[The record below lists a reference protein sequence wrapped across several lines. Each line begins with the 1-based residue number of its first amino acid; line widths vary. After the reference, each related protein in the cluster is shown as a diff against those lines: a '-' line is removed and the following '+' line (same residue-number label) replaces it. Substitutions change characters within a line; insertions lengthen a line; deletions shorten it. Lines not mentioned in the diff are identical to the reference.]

1 MDCLEKNVLVVGLGL
16 SGISSIKT
24 LSSIGFNVFCTD
36 DKEEEELL
44 EVFHGLKDFEFKFIK
59 NYNDYKFDFI
69 VKSPGIKPSN
79 EIISHFTDLDIPV
92 YTDLELVTLLFPNR
106 KVISITG
113 TNGKTTTT
121 TLVGEIFKNAK
132 IDYKVIGNIGIG
144 MLWEIYNSSED
155 TVCIIETS
163 SFQLHNTIS
172 FKPVIASIGN
182 ITPDHIDWHGSY
194 ENYIEDKLKIFKN
207 MDNDGTLIL
216 NYDDEILRNLKIEN
230 TNVKYVSV
238 ESTSGQFYFENNN
251 FYFDGKILFAM
262 EDLKILGLHN
272 AQNVLISMAIC
283 YNYGINIEVIKNT
296 CLEFNGVEHRIEF
309 VRNLNGIN
317 FYNDSKGTN
326 IDSTIK
332 AIEAVKSPII
342 LILGGY
348 DKNVDLNPLFKSFND
363 KVKYTILLGETK
375 YKFYFTAVSNGFK
388 NNILVSDYKEA
399 IEKISNIAVSG
410 DNVLL
415 SPASASWGMFKNFEE
430 RGNYFKKLVND
441 LK

>member
-1 MDCLEKNVLVVGLGL
+1 MDILDKKVLVIGLGL

-24 LSSIGFNVFCTD
+24 LSKLGANVYCTD
-36 DKEEEELL
+36 SKDEEELKEVL
-44 EVFHGLKDFEFKFIK
+44 EELKSFNFKFVK
-59 NYNDYKFDFI
+59 NYREYEFDFV

-79 EIISHFTDLDIPV
+79 EMIVYFDEFNIPV
-92 YTDLELVTLLFPNR
+92 YTDLELVTLLFPKR
-106 KVISITG
+106 KIISITG

-132 IDYKVIGNIGIG
+132 IDSKVVGNIGVG
-144 MLWEIYNSSED
+144 MLWEIYNSNED
-155 TVCIIETS
+155 CVCIIETS
-163 SFQLHNTIS
+163 SFQLHNTDN
-172 FKPVIASIGN
+172 FKPLIASIGN

-194 ENYIEDKLKIFKN
+194 ENYIEDKCRIYKN
-207 MDNDGTLIL
+207 MDEEGSLIL
-216 NYDDEILRNLKIEN
+216 NMDDEILRNLKISN
-230 TNVKYVSV
+230 TNVKYISV
-238 ESTSGQFYFENNN
+238 ENEKTQFYLKDRKFYFEDE
-251 FYFDGKILFAM
+251 FLFCM

-272 AQNVLISMAIC
+272 TQNVLISMSIC
-283 YNYGINIEVIKNT
+283 YNFGIDLEIIKET
-296 CLEFNGVEHRIEF
+296 CKEFKGVEHRIEF
-309 VRNLNGIN
+309 VRNLRGIN

-326 IDSTIK
+326 VDSTIK

-348 DKNVDLNPLFKSFND
+348 DKNVDLNPLFQAFNG
-363 KVKYTILLGETK
+363 KVKHTILLGETK

-388 NNILVSDYKEA
+388 NNIIVSDYKEA
-399 IEKISNIAVSG
+399 VEKISNIAVNG

-415 SPASASWGMFKNFEE
+415 SPASASWGMFKNYEE

>member
-1 MDCLEKNVLVVGLGL
+1 MDFIKKNVLVVGLGL

-24 LSSIGFNVFCTD
+24 LSKMGFNVFCTD
-36 DKEEEELL
+36 DKEEDDFL
-44 EVFHGLKDFEFKFIK
+44 EVFESLKDFNFKFIK
-59 NYNDYKFDFI
+59 NYNDYKFDFV

-79 EIISHFTDLDIPV
+79 DIILNFINLDIPV

-106 KVISITG
+106 KIISITG

-121 TLVGEIFKNAK
+121 TLVGEIFKKAE
-132 IDYKVIGNIGIG
+132 IDYKIIGNIGIG
-144 MLWEIYNSSED
+144 MLWEIFNSSEE

-163 SFQLHNTIS
+163 SFQLHNTIK
-172 FKPVIASIGN
+172 FKPMIASIGN

-207 MDNDGTLIL
+207 MDSEGTVIL
-216 NYDDEILRNLKIEN
+216 NYDDEILRNLEIEN
-230 TNVKYVSV
+230 TNVKYISV
-238 ESTSGQFYFENNN
+238 ENLKGEFYFKENN
-251 FYFDGKILFAM
+251 FYFEDKILFSIH
-262 EDLKILGLHN
+262 DLKILGLHN

-283 YNYGINIEVIKNT
+283 YNYGINIEVIKRA

-309 VRNLNGIN
+309 VRNLRGIN

-348 DKNVDLNPLFKSFND
+348 DKNVDLNPLFKAFNG

-399 IEKISNIAVSG
+399 VEKIYNIAVSG

-430 RGNYFKKLVND
+430 RGNYFKKLVNE
-441 LK
+441 LN